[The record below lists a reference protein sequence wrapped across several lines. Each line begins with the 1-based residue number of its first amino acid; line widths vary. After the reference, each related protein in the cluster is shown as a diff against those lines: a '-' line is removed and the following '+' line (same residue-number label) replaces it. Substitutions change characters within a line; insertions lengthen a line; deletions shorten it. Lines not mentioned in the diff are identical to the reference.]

1 MKKPVLVVLAAG
13 LGSRYG
19 GGSLKQMDSV
29 GSCGQCLIDYAV
41 YDAKRAGFETVVFV
55 INKTLEASFRETVG
69 RRVEQGMEVRYAFQS
84 MEDLVGATALPAGRV
99 KPLGTTHAVL
109 SARRV
114 VDGSFAVINCDDYYG
129 PEAFRVIYDYLLH
142 HTDRPDCFQYAMVG
156 YHLGKTLTDYGGV
169 NRGVCSTNRD
179 GLLERIDER
188 LGIEK
193 DEDGGGR
200 YSLDG
205 GQTWLH
211 LPGKTLVSMNFW
223 GFQHSFLEEAEARFP
238 KILGRVLK
246 ENPEKGEVQLPLLI
260 DDMLSRGRAQV
271 RVLSSGEK
279 WFGITHREDKP
290 AVVQAIQEKTQ
301 AGLYPENLWEA

>member
-19 GGSLKQMDSV
+19 GLKQMDSV
-29 GSCGQCLIDYAV
+29 GSYGQSLIDYSI

-55 INKTLEASFRETVG
+55 INRALESDFRETVG
-69 RRVEQGMEVRYAFQS
+69 ARVERGMEVRYAFQS
-84 MEDLVGATALPAGRV
+84 LDDMTAPSLLPAGRV

-109 SARRV
+109 AARHV
-114 VDGSFAVINCDDYYG
+114 VDGSFAVINSDDYYG

-142 HTDRPDCFQYAMVG
+142 HTDRPDCFQYSMVG

-169 NRGVCSTNRD
+169 NRGVCRTNRD

-188 LGIEK
+188 IDIEK
-193 DEDGGGR
+193 DAGDGGR

-205 GQTWLH
+205 GRTWVH
-211 LPGKTLVSMNFW
+211 LPGETLVSMNFW
-223 GFQHSFLEEAEARFP
+223 GFQHSFLEEAEVRFP
-238 KILGRVLK
+238 LLLRQVLE
-246 ENPEKGEVQLPLLI
+246 ENPEKGEVPLPLI
-260 DDMLSRGRAQV
+260 VEDMLRRGRAQV

-279 WFGITHREDKP
+279 WFGVTHREDKP
-290 AVVQAIQEKTQ
+290 AVVQALREKTEQ
-301 AGLYPENLWEA
+301 GQYPEDLWNAG

>member
-19 GGSLKQMDSV
+19 GLKQMDSM
-29 GSCGQCLIDYAV
+29 GGYGQSLIDYSI

-55 INKTLEASFRETVG
+55 INRTLEADFRETVG
-69 RRVEQGMEVRYAFQS
+69 ARVERGMEVRYAFQT
-84 MEDLVGATALPAGRV
+84 MEDLAGPLPEGRTR
-99 KPLGTTHAVL
+99 PLGTAQAVL
-109 SARRV
+109 AARHA

-169 NRGVCSTNRD
+169 NRGVCRTNRD

-188 LGIEK
+188 MDIEK
-193 DEDGGGR
+193 DAGDGGRFSLNGGR
-200 YSLDG
+200 
-205 GQTWLH
+205 TWVH
-211 LPGKTLVSMNFW
+211 LPGETLVSMNFW
-223 GFQHSFLEEAEARFP
+223 GFQHSFMREAEGRFP
-238 KILGRVLK
+238 KILEQVLK
-246 ENPEKGEVQLPLLI
+246 EDPERGEVQLPLI
-260 DDMLSRGRAQV
+260 IEDMLRRGRAQV

-279 WFGITHREDKP
+279 WFGVTHREDKP
-290 AVVQAIQEKTQ
+290 AVVQALKEKTE
-301 AGLYPENLWEA
+301 AGQYPENLWGAG